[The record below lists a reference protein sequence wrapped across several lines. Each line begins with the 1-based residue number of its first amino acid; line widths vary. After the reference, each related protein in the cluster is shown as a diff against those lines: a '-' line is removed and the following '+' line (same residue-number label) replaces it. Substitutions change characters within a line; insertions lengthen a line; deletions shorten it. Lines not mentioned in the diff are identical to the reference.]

1 MSQYTQGLAYQLD
14 PVTLRNAAFPQ
25 LPESTPSSTS
35 NISYNSGKGAI
46 TNPVGLY
53 TGLLYN
59 STFGINLDDYA
70 VYMEFW
76 MDSYLGS
83 ESATLRPFSFLNVTG
98 LNSLGGVI
106 GTSDYIYEGPDTNLY
121 SSPTTYGS
129 TNPSFTTSSGNC
141 NYNFKFPAPFSHPA
155 RYLIASDAPIW
166 GAWHSI
172 LVKVQTINSTGVQI
186 YLDGTL
192 KTAVDVPNANT
203 FSPAKLD
210 IFTWSTR
217 GISGTGSNYL
227 RVLNIY
233 STASQMDYSSMVT
246 TTPSPGILPTS
257 FTSGVTK
264 LRKYFITSGSPAP
277 SPNVNLSGI
286 EARFD
291 QHRFYYPRPN
301 KMSFTLRGGSNG

>member
-25 LPESTPSSTS
+25 LPESTPSSIGD
-35 NISYNSGKGAI
+35 ISYDSGTRAI
-46 TNPVGLY
+46 TKPAGFS

-70 VYMEFW
+70 VYMEFKL
-76 MDSYLGS
+76 DSFLS
-83 ESATLRPFSFLNVTG
+83 SDSATLRPFHFLNVTG
-98 LNSLGGVI
+98 LSLLGGTL
-106 GTSDYIYEGPDTNLY
+106 GTSDFLYEGPDTNLY

-129 TNPSFTTSSGNC
+129 ASSPFTTSSGNC
-141 NYNFKFPAPFSHPA
+141 NYNFKFAAPFSHPA

-172 LVKVQTINSTGVQI
+172 LLIVKTLNSTGVQI

-192 KTAVDVPNANT
+192 KTAIDVPNANT
-203 FSPAKLD
+203 FSPVKLEV
-210 IFTWSTR
+210 FPWSTR
-217 GISGTGSNYL
+217 GILGIGSNYL

-257 FTSGVTK
+257 FTSGTTK